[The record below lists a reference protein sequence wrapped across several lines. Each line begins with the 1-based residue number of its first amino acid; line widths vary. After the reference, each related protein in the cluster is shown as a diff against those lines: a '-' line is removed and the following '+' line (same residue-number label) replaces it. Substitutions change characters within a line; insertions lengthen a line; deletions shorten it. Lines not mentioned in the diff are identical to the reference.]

1 MITEINLDQEQDQA
15 VAKKLAQLS
24 RLSRYI
30 NDAVDGLVPVL
41 MTMNGSNP
49 ITADGKLR
57 KKYAAVTA
65 AIEAVSQGFKGV
77 GEGYGYAW
85 LHIRSYGMAIEFH
98 HPAKSYSVHIGDF
111 NSAGIYT
118 AKKLAV
124 YEPLEMTVEEV
135 TEKRMEMERLEQSMD
150 EIRSRVYLLK
160 QMLAV

>member
-57 KKYAAVTA
+57 KKYAAVRRLLRRYRRDLRILTRRG
-65 AIEAVSQGFKGV
+65 S
-77 GEGYGYAW
+77 
-85 LHIRSYGMAIEFH
+85 IRL
-98 HPAKSYSVHIGDF
+98 KSWRC
-111 NSAGIYT
+111 
-118 AKKLAV
+118 
-124 YEPLEMTVEEV
+124 M
-135 TEKRMEMERLEQSMD
+135 
-150 EIRSRVYLLK
+150 SRWI
-160 QMLAV
+160 